1 MAASQPLKGIALIDC
16 AKANAPQGAEVAA
29 NLCGYGTDI
38 GSFQS
43 ALSKAGED
51 MGVSLD
57 DIKDLI
63 TDQYMV
69 KRTQGLE
76 IAPDGPHDL

>member
-29 NLCGYGTDI
+29 KLCGYGTDI
-38 GSFQS
+38 SSFQS
-43 ALSKAGED
+43 ALSQAGED

-63 TDQYMV
+63 TDQYV
-69 KRTQGLE
+69 VQRTQGLE
-76 IAPDGPHDL
+76 VAPDGPHNL